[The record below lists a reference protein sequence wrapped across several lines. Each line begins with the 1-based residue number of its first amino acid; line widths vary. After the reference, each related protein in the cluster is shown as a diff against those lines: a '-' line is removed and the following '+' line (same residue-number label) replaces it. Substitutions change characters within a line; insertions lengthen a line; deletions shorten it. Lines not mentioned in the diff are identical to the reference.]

1 MEEAKKLG
9 MKLKACRK
17 NCGMTQ
23 KELSKRL
30 GVNNSAVSKYEGGS
44 VYPPSDKLMQMA
56 EILGVPLEALVDDT
70 YALAEE
76 VEENGHEVLDDNKEP
91 SETQKKMPQKA
102 TAGARNKSAE
112 DGNFNGELEECTVK
126 SEESSKSAFSE
137 TAAFCEHFDPGKFL
151 KRKMASFRGM
161 ILDGCICTG
170 KTGPL
175 YVPAMYLPI
184 EAYRAWLRAVY
195 PEYSITEKPFRVDT
209 VNEEQFVTAEVVIFR
224 KPGDPSPFSAIG
236 LSKVTR
242 SRSFANIVKFA
253 RADAIKRAMVNQ
265 GFGDGLDWDSLQENL
280 PAFTGTDFDEE
291 NIPHAFVE
299 YFGEIYCNGKVIREA
314 KKASLSEPGKN
325 PAAPKRTGTFAGR
338 LDSDG
343 IEEPFVNILPMAP
356 QQQMNAAAA
365 SKTNHATEP
374 ENRHENDENE
384 MYVKHSTILEA
395 ILNHNNNVSDL
406 HPDEEAYTYDEVF

>member
-170 KTGPL
+170 TTGPL

-195 PEYSITEKPFRVDT
+195 PDYSITEKPFRVDT

-265 GFGDGLDWDSLQENL
+265 GFGDGLDWDSLQEHL

-299 YFGEIYCNGKVIREA
+299 YFGEIYCNGKVIRES

-343 IEEPFVNILPMAP
+343 IEEPFVSILPMAP

-365 SKTNHATEP
+365 SKTKHATEP